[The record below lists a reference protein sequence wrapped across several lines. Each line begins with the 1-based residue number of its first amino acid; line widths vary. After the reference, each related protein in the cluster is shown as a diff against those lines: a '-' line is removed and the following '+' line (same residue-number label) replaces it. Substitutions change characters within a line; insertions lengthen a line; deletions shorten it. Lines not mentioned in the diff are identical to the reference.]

1 MAAIE
6 DDRQLIAR
14 LEKDLRTANAAQRV
28 NSLISLQVLMRVA
41 VKTDDSRAFVS
52 SVMEEI
58 ERELWESVRSGET
71 PTAKRD
77 AEDAVTFFNVLKAGV
92 ARSMS
97 RLPLRGPR

>member
-6 DDRQLIAR
+6 DDRQMIAR

-28 NSLISLQVLMRVA
+28 NSLIALQVLMRVA
-41 VKTDDSRAFVS
+41 VKTDDSHAFVS

-58 ERELWESVRSGET
+58 ERELSESVRSGET
-71 PTAKRD
+71 PATKRD

-97 RLPLRGPR
+97 RLPHRGPR